1 LSDII
6 VKLHLVTFVCLE
18 ITTCSR
24 VRRSTSWTYPPTC
37 KPIKKEWK
45 K

>member
-18 ITTCSR
+18 IVVSCR

-37 KPIKKEWK
+37 KPAKKEWK